1 MASVTN
7 MRYANPTPLSLPE
20 VTTKIVMG
28 VVITKKQN
36 LHLVLIIIVDEYIMI
51 MLSLRG
57 PWENALIVPS
67 LSTSPRLH
75 WPLYQRF
82 AG

>member
-1 MASVTN
+1 MPNLAEATAYLLLRPLLPN
-7 MRYANPTPLSLPE
+7 FTPLSLPE

-75 WPLYQRF
+75 
-82 AG
+82 